1 MKKLNI
7 YNIIIILC
15 MILVCL
21 YTFTFQFISHD
32 KRVFSNII
40 TIIILILPYVIEKFT
55 KLRFNNV
62 LKVTYTIFTIL
73 ASYLGTCLKWYN
85 TISYYDNIV
94 HTLFGVVGSVVAL
107 NLLFMFKKYDKK
119 NIIFNILFVISITM
133 FMAVTWEFVEYFY
146 DIFTNH
152 DTQHVLDSGVV
163 DTMTDLLV
171 AFIGGLTCI
180 FFYYL
185 ENVLNKKWLIKK
197 YIKVLGDEYGR

>member
-21 YTFTFQFISHD
+21 YTFIFQLISHD
-32 KRVFSNII
+32 KRLFSNLV
-40 TIIILILPYVIEKFT
+40 TIIILILPYVIEKYT
-55 KLRFNNV
+55 KLKFNNA

-73 ASYLGTCLKWYN
+73 ASYFGTCLKLYN
-85 TISYYDNIV
+85 TISYYDTIV
-94 HTLFGVVGSVVAL
+94 HTLFGFMGSIIAL
-107 NLLFMFKKYDKK
+107 NILFMLKKYDKK
-119 NIIFNILFVISITM
+119 SIIFNMLFVISFTM
-133 FMAVTWEFVEYFY
+133 VLAVTWEFIEYFY

-152 DTQHVLDSGVV
+152 DAQHVLDSGVV

-180 FFYYL
+180 SFYYL

-197 YIKVLGDEYGR
+197 YIKVLGDEYGK

>member
-15 MILVCL
+15 MILICL

-32 KRVFSNII
+32 KRMFNNII
-40 TIIILILPYVIEKFT
+40 TIIILLLPLLIEKLT
-55 KLRFNNV
+55 KLKFNNI
-62 LKVTYTIFTIL
+62 LKVAYTTFVIL
-73 ASYLGTCLKWYN
+73 ASYFGTCLKLYN
-85 TISYYDNIV
+85 TISYYDTIV
-94 HTLFGVVGSVVAL
+94 HTLFGFIGSIIAL
-107 NLLFMFKKYDKK
+107 NLLFIFKKYDKK
-119 NIIFNILFVISITM
+119 NIIFNILFVISIIM
-133 FMAVTWEFVEYFY
+133 FMAVTWEFGEYFY

-171 AFIGGLTCI
+171 AFMGSLTCI
-180 FFYYL
+180 SFYYL
-185 ENVLNKKWLIKK
+185 ENIFNKKWLIKK